1 MLFEGKLQV
10 MSISSQQVLC
20 RHFSPN
26 YSAKVCHFVYDLIN
40 RIAVSPTPESWT
52 LKSDLL

>member
-52 LKSDLL
+52 LNFFLF